1 MASIR
6 SGEAFAIMTAIKKR
20 SILEKCCGMKIA
32 PIILSKIGRFVTFCL
47 YLLFLITAAILIS
60 QLDIYFDQL
69 LFVSK
74 ESEIYEWFA
83 ANEKYFT
90 TGTLVPTEIYV

>member
-1 MASIR
+1 MSAIR
-6 SGEAFAIMTAIKKR
+6 KR

-32 PIILSKIGRFVTFCL
+32 PVILSKIGRFMTICI
-47 YLLFLITAAILIS
+47 YLLFMVAAGFFIFR
-60 QLDIYFDQL
+60 LDIYFDQL

-74 ESEIYEWFA
+74 ESEIYEWYA